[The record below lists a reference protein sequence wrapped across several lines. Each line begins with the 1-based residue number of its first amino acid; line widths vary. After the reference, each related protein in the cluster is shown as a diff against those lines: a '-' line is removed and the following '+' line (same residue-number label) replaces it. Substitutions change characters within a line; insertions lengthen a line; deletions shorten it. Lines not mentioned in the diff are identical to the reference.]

1 MRDVQY
7 RSRVTSLFLARF
19 PRATRVS
26 RSTARGSCQTC
37 TWVAVVLRARRQNRT
52 RAPRAARAQRA
63 RAHVQRT
70 IRIFTFTWSHLCQD
84 WTKSFVSRVEP
95 SLEHQTQLRQDVEM
109 TYRQAVTQSVGRIP
123 THALVLFEDD
133 DTYATVPANR
143 ILEPSDPTLFQ
154 NGGSCQ
160 VKWTGK
166 KVYTAMLIATG

>member
-1 MRDVQY
+1 MIQY

-37 TWVAVVLRARRQNRT
+37 AWVPVVIRACRQNRM

-63 RAHVQRT
+63 CAHMQRM

-84 WTKSFVSRVEP
+84 WTKSFISRVEP
-95 SLEHQTQLRQDVEM
+95 SLEHQQDVEM